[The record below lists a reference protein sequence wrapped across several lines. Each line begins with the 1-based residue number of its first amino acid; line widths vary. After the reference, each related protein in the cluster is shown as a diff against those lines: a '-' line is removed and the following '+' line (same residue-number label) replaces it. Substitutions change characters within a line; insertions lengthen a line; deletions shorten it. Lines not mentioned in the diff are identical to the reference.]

1 MIMVVT
7 KRIWDLSHPKHL
19 LNTVGPQHS
28 STYSRPGF
36 QCPCSW
42 ASRLEVLCWEA
53 DWIQKCL
60 WRLDGKLPRGFNRN

>member
-28 STYSRPGF
+28 STYSRPGISVSLF
-36 QCPCSW
+36 LGLQAGGP
-42 ASRLEVLCWEA
+42 LLGG
-53 DWIQKCL
+53 
-60 WRLDGKLPRGFNRN
+60 RLDPEVPLETGWQAA